1 MLWICPNN
9 KLQGFIREPSQT
21 LQLALEQ
28 QPCIDRNS
36 HTANVIKARMPKL
49 CLAVVVLHL
58 PTAMQRKFLSNLA
71 FLLFLNLL
79 VKPFWIFG
87 IDRAVQNEVGAE
99 AYGSYFALFN
109 FAFILNVFLDLGISN
124 FNNRNVSQHEHLL
137 GKYFPRIVALRL
149 ILAVGYL
156 FICMAAAIAMDY
168 SPHQIAMLILLCF
181 NQFLLSSILFLRSN
195 IAGMQLFKMDSLTSI
210 MDRLLMIITCGWV
223 LFFMKRDVP
232 FQIEWFVYLQTFA
245 YATTATFA
253 LAVVLKRGGPFTMK
267 WNPAMLIL
275 ILKQSLPFAL
285 LILLMSIYGR
295 VDSVLLERMLENG
308 KEQTGIYA
316 QAFRLLDAS
325 NMIAYLF
332 AVLLLPMFSRMLK
345 LQEDVRPLV
354 YMASKLILIP
364 AFTLGLICWAYG
376 SDLMQLL
383 YTEHVEDSG
392 RILSLL
398 MFSLIPM
405 AGAYIIGTLLTANG
419 SLKQLNT
426 IALIGV
432 ILSFILN
439 IVLIPRMQAYGAAV
453 SCLTTQLITF
463 LLQLLVAVKL
473 FRFGLNAQI
482 LYIALPV
489 IAVLATNLLL
499 PEMQWQ
505 LGAFILLL
513 IGGIL
518 TLLSLI
524 PDIKTIRTIRT

>member
-1 MLWICPNN
+1 M
-9 KLQGFIREPSQT
+9 Q
-21 LQLALEQ
+21 
-28 QPCIDRNS
+28 
-36 HTANVIKARMPKL
+36 KL
-49 CLAVVVLHL
+49 CLTVVVLHL

-149 ILAVGYL
+149 MLAAGYL
-156 FICMAAAIAMDY
+156 IICMATAFALDY
-168 SPHQIAMLILLCF
+168 SSHQMMMLILLCF
-181 NQFLLSSILFLRSN
+181 NQFILSSILFLRSN
-195 IAGMQLFKMDSLTSI
+195 IAGMQLFKMDSLVSI
-210 MDRLLMIITCGWV
+210 MDRLLMILTCGWV
-223 LFFMKRDVP
+223 LFFMQRNEP
-232 FQIEWFVYLQTFA
+232 FQIEWFIYLQTFA
-245 YATTATFA
+245 YTVTAVFA
-253 LAVVLKRGGPFTMK
+253 LAVVMKRGGPFTMK
-267 WNPAMLIL
+267 WNPAMLLL

-295 VDSVLLERMLENG
+295 VDSVLLERMLDNG

-354 YMASKLILIP
+354 HMASKLILIP
-364 AFTLGLICWAYG
+364 AFTLGIICWHYG
-376 SDLMQLL
+376 NDLMALL
-383 YTEHVEDSG
+383 YHEHVEESG
-392 RILSLL
+392 QILSLL

-426 IALIGV
+426 IAFIGV
-432 ILSFILN
+432 ISSFLLN
-439 IVLIPRMQAYGAAV
+439 MLLIPELEAYGAAV
-453 SCLTTQLITF
+453 SCLVTQLITF
-463 LLQLLVAVKL
+463 FLQLVVALRL
-473 FRFGLNAQI
+473 FRFKLNIQVLYLLIPGL
-482 LYIALPV
+482 V
-489 IAVLATNLLL
+489 IFSSAHFM
-499 PEMQWQ
+499 PEVTWEI
-505 LGAFILLL
+505 GSIILLF
-513 IGGIL
+513 IGGLFTIL
-518 TLLSLI
+518 TLL
-524 PDIKTIRTIRT
+524 PDLNTIRSIRN

>member
-1 MLWICPNN
+1 MVDLP
-9 KLQGFIREPSQT
+9 QT
-21 LQLALEQ
+21 
-28 QPCIDRNS
+28 
-36 HTANVIKARMPKL
+36 
-49 CLAVVVLHL
+49 
-58 PTAMQRKFLSNLA
+58 MQRKFLSNLA

-99 AYGSYFALFN
+99 IYGSYFALFN

-149 ILAVGYL
+149 LLAIGYM
-156 FICMAAAIAMDY
+156 FICMIAGIVMGY
-168 SPHQIAMLILLCF
+168 SHHQMLMLILLCF
-181 NQFLLSSILFLRSN
+181 NQFLLASILFLRSN
-195 IAGMQLFKMDSLTSI
+195 IAGLQLYKMDSLVSI
-210 MDRLLMIITCGWV
+210 MDRLLLILTCGWV
-223 LFFMKRDVP
+223 LFFMQRSTP

-245 YATTATFA
+245 YGATALFA
-253 LAVVLKRGGPFTMK
+253 LAVVVKRGGPFTYK
-267 WNPAMLIL
+267 WNPAMLVL

-295 VDSVLLERMLENG
+295 VDSVLLERMLPDG

-345 LQEDVRPLV
+345 LKEDVKPLV
-354 YMASKLILIP
+354 HMASKLILIP
-364 AFTLGLICWAYG
+364 AFTLGMICWYY
-376 SDLMQLL
+376 STDFMSLL
-383 YTEHVEDSG
+383 YEEHTVESG

-419 SLKQLNT
+419 SLKQLNY

-432 ILSFILN
+432 TSSLVFNSF
-439 IVLIPRMQAYGAAV
+439 LIPKLGAYGAAV
-453 SCLTTQLITF
+453 TCFITQVLAFFLQLIVAIKRFKFIVDRELIF
-463 LLQLLVAVKL
+463 LVFPALLVITVGYLSSNFAWKL
-473 FRFGLNAQI
+473 GSAI
-482 LYIALPV
+482 
-489 IAVLATNLLL
+489 
-499 PEMQWQ
+499 M
-505 LGAFILLL
+505 L
-513 IGGIL
+513 ISGGIL
-518 TLLSLI
+518 TILSLI
-524 PDIKTIRTIRT
+524 PNLHFLRKLRQK

>member
-1 MLWICPNN
+1 
-9 KLQGFIREPSQT
+9 
-21 LQLALEQ
+21 
-28 QPCIDRNS
+28 
-36 HTANVIKARMPKL
+36 
-49 CLAVVVLHL
+49 
-58 PTAMQRKFLSNLA
+58 MQRKFLSNLA

-156 FICMAAAIAMDY
+156 VICMAAAIALDY
-168 SPHQIAMLILLCF
+168 SSHQIMILMLLCF
-181 NQFLLSSILFLRSN
+181 NQFLLSTILFLRSN
-195 IAGMQLFKMDSLTSI
+195 IAGMQLFKTDSLVSI

-223 LFFMKRDVP
+223 LFFMQRDVA

-245 YATTATFA
+245 YATTAAFA

-267 WNPAMLIL
+267 WNPAMLVL

-345 LQEDVRPLV
+345 LKEDVKPLV

-364 AFTLGLICWAYG
+364 AFTLGIICWRFG
-376 SDLMQLL
+376 NELMMLL
-383 YTEHVEDSG
+383 YHAHVEESG
-392 RILSLL
+392 QILSLL

-426 IALIGV
+426 IAFIGV
-432 ILSFILN
+432 ISSFILN
-439 IVLIPRMQAYGAAV
+439 LSLIPKLEAYGAAA
-453 SCLTTQLITF
+453 SCLGTQLLTF
-463 LLQLLVAVKL
+463 LLQFVVAVRLFRFRFDKQVLFLSVPILVIFIIAQLLPAVLWYAQAITLLVAGGV
-473 FRFGLNAQI
+473 FT
-482 LYIALPV
+482 V
-489 IAVLATNLLL
+489 VSLL
-499 PEMQWQ
+499 PD
-505 LGAFILLL
+505 LRI
-513 IGGIL
+513 
-518 TLLSLI
+518 
-524 PDIKTIRTIRT
+524 IRYIRS

>member
-1 MLWICPNN
+1 MV
-9 KLQGFIREPSQT
+9 
-21 LQLALEQ
+21 
-28 QPCIDRNS
+28 D
-36 HTANVIKARMPKL
+36 
-49 CLAVVVLHL
+49 L
-58 PTAMQRKFLSNLA
+58 PQAMQRKFLSNLA

-99 AYGSYFALFN
+99 VYGSYFALFN

-149 ILAVGYL
+149 LLAVGYMA
-156 FICMAAAIAMDY
+156 ICLLTGLTMGY
-168 SPHQIAMLILLCF
+168 SQHQMMMLGLLCF

-195 IAGMQLFKMDSLTSI
+195 IAGLQLFKIDSLVSI

-223 LFFMKRDVP
+223 LFFMQRSTP
-232 FQIEWFVYLQTFA
+232 FQIEWFVYMQTFA
-245 YATTATFA
+245 YAATALFA
-253 LAVVLKRGGPFTMK
+253 LTVVVKRGGPFTFK
-267 WNPAMLIL
+267 WNPAMLVL

-295 VDSVLLERMLENG
+295 IDSVLIERMLPNG

-345 LQEDVRPLV
+345 LKEDVKPLV
-354 YMASKLILIP
+354 NMAAKLILIP
-364 AFTLGLICWAYG
+364 AVTLGVICWHYAT
-376 SDLMQLL
+376 DLMLLL
-383 YTEHVEDSG
+383 YQEHTAQSG

-419 SLKQLNT
+419 NLKQLNT

-432 ILSFILN
+432 ISSVIIN
-439 IVLIPRMQAYGAAV
+439 AILIPKLGAYGAAIT
-453 SCLTTQLITF
+453 CLITQIIAF
-463 LLQLLVAVKL
+463 SLQLLVAVRL
-473 FRFGLNAQI
+473 FNFTANSNLALLLSPII
-482 LYIALPV
+482 LVVIVGYYAANLDWLIGAIAL
-489 IAVLATNLLL
+489 LAT
-499 PEMQWQ
+499 
-505 LGAFILLL
+505 
-513 IGGIL
+513 GGIS
-518 TLLSLI
+518 TLLALI
-524 PDIKTIRTIRT
+524 PDLRFIRKMSLKED

>member
-1 MLWICPNN
+1 MVDLP
-9 KLQGFIREPSQT
+9 RT
-21 LQLALEQ
+21 MQL
-28 QPCIDRNS
+28 
-36 HTANVIKARMPKL
+36 
-49 CLAVVVLHL
+49 
-58 PTAMQRKFLSNLA
+58 KFLSNLA

-99 AYGSYFALFN
+99 VYGSYFAIFN

-149 ILAVGYL
+149 LLAVGYL
-156 FICMAAAIAMDY
+156 IICAFAGFMLGY
-168 SPHQIAMLILLCF
+168 SQNQMMMLALLCF
-181 NQFLLSSILFLRSN
+181 NQFLLSSILFFRSN
-195 IAGMQLFKMDSLTSI
+195 IAGLQLFKIDSLVSI

-223 LFFMKRDVP
+223 LFFMQRSTP

-245 YATTATFA
+245 YSSTALFA
-253 LAVVLKRGGPFTMK
+253 LAVVLKRGGPFMFK
-267 WNPAMLIL
+267 WNPAMLVL

-295 VDSVLLERMLENG
+295 VDSVLIERILPDG

-345 LQEDVRPLV
+345 LKEDIRPLV
-354 YMASKLILIP
+354 HMASKLILIP
-364 AFTLGLICWAYG
+364 AFTLGVICWFYATDIM
-376 SDLMQLL
+376 SML
-383 YTEHVEDSG
+383 YTEHTLESG

-398 MFSLIPM
+398 MLSLIPM

-419 SLKQLNT
+419 SLKQLNI

-432 ILSFILN
+432 TSSLIIN
-439 IVLIPRMQAYGAAV
+439 GILIPKLGAYGAAIT
-453 SCLTTQLITF
+453 CLITQLIAF
-463 LLQLLVAVKL
+463 SLQLFVAIKL
-473 FRFGLNAQI
+473 FKFTANR
-482 LYIALPV
+482 
-489 IAVLATNLLL
+489 NLLY
-499 PEMQWQ
+499 
-505 LGAFILLL
+505 LL
-513 IGGIL
+513 IPFVLISTTGYFLNSVNWITGGLSVLVLGGIL
-518 TLLSLI
+518 TILALI
-524 PDIKTIRTIRT
+524 PDLRIIRQLNVPKSEKSS

>member
-1 MLWICPNN
+1 MVDL
-9 KLQGFIREPSQT
+9 
-21 LQLALEQ
+21 
-28 QPCIDRNS
+28 
-36 HTANVIKARMPKL
+36 PK
-49 CLAVVVLHL
+49 
-58 PTAMQRKFLSNLA
+58 TMQRKFLSNLA

-99 AYGSYFALFN
+99 IYGSYFALFN

-149 ILAVGYL
+149 LLAVGYMV
-156 FICMAAAIAMDY
+156 ICMITGLIMGY
-168 SPHQIAMLILLCF
+168 SNHQMMMLVLLCF
-181 NQFLLSSILFLRSN
+181 NQFLLSSILFFRSN
-195 IAGMQLFKMDSLTSI
+195 IAGLQLFKMDSLVSI
-210 MDRLLMIITCGWV
+210 MDRLLMIVTCGWV
-223 LFFMKRDVP
+223 LFFMQRSTP

-245 YATTATFA
+245 YGATALFA
-253 LAVVLKRGGPFTMK
+253 LAVVLKRGGPFTFK
-267 WNPAMLIL
+267 WNPVMLVL

-295 VDSVLLERMLENG
+295 VDSVLLERMLPDG

-345 LQEDVRPLV
+345 LKEDVKPLV
-354 YMASKLILIP
+354 HMASKLILIP
-364 AFTLGLICWAYG
+364 AFTLGIICWYYATE
-376 SDLMQLL
+376 LMALL
-383 YTEHVEDSG
+383 YQEHTEESG

-419 SLKQLNT
+419 SLKYLNI

-432 ILSFILN
+432 ASSLVFN
-439 IVLIPRMQAYGAAV
+439 AFLIPKLGAYGAAV
-453 SCLTTQLITF
+453 TCLITQLLAF
-463 LLQLLVAVKL
+463 LLQLIVAIKL
-473 FRFGLNAQI
+473 FKFKGDRELIFLVF
-482 LYIALPV
+482 PV
-489 IAVLATNLLL
+489 LLIIAVGYFISSFEWKLGATIMLISGGGLTILSLL
-499 PEMQWQ
+499 PS
-505 LGAFILLL
+505 LNSLRKLR
-513 IGGIL
+513 
-518 TLLSLI
+518 LS
-524 PDIKTIRTIRT
+524 